1 MYTDYIDELV
11 NDGLLFGSVDI
22 QEYDGGCR
30 IVCGDKLND
39 SILEIA
45 EYRISTDGTIHTM
58 EFAMYVKTEYIDD
71 DETDTI
77 FRIDSVDHTITEVLE
92 YIKNREGK

>member
-22 QEYDGGCR
+22 QEYYDGCR
-30 IVCGDKLND
+30 IVCGDKISD
-39 SILEIA
+39 TILEIA

-77 FRIDSVDHTITEVLE
+77 FRIDSVDYTIPEVLE

>member
-22 QEYDGGCR
+22 QEYDDGCR
-30 IVCGDKLND
+30 IVCGDKLSD
-39 SILEIA
+39 TILEIA
-45 EYRISTDGTIHTM
+45 EYRISTDGIIHTM

-77 FRIDSVDHTITEVLE
+77 FRIDSVDYTINDVLE

>member
-22 QEYDGGCR
+22 QEYEYGCR

-39 SILEIA
+39 TILEIA
-45 EYRISTDGTIHTM
+45 EYRLSTDGTIHTM

-77 FRIDSVDHTITEVLE
+77 FRIDSVDNTINEVLE
-92 YIKNREGK
+92 YIKNREGR

>member
-1 MYTDYIDELV
+1 MYTDFINELV

-22 QEYDGGCR
+22 QEYEDGCR
-30 IVCGDKLND
+30 LVCGDKLTD
-39 SILEIA
+39 TILEIA
-45 EYRISTDGTIHTM
+45 EYRLSTDGTMHTM

-77 FRIDSVDHTITEVLE
+77 FRIDSVDHTIPEVLE
-92 YIKNREGK
+92 YIKTRKGK

>member
-22 QEYDGGCR
+22 QEYNGGCR
-30 IVCGDKLND
+30 IVCGDKLSD

-45 EYRISTDGTIHTM
+45 EYRISTDGTIHAM
-58 EFAMYVKTEYIDD
+58 EFAMYAKTEYIDD

-77 FRIDSVDHTITEVLE
+77 FRIDSVDHIIPEVLE

>member
-1 MYTDYIDELV
+1 MYNDYIDELV

-30 IVCGDKLND
+30 IVCGDKLSD

-45 EYRISTDGTIHTM
+45 EYRISTDDTIHTM
-58 EFAMYVKTEYIDD
+58 EFAMYIKTEYIDD
-71 DETDTI
+71 NETDTI
-77 FRIDSVDHTITEVLE
+77 FRIDSVDHPVSEVLE
-92 YIKNREGK
+92 YIKTREGR

>member
-30 IVCGDKLND
+30 IVCGNKLSD

-45 EYRISTDGTIHTM
+45 EYRISIDSTIHTM
-58 EFAMYVKTEYIDD
+58 EFAMYIKTEYIDD
-71 DETDTI
+71 DETEVI
-77 FRIDSVDHTITEVLE
+77 FRIDSVDHPVSEVLE
-92 YIKNREGK
+92 YIKTREGK

>member
-30 IVCGDKLND
+30 IVCGDKLSD
-39 SILEIA
+39 TILEIA
-45 EYRISTDGTIHTM
+45 EYRISTDDTIHTM
-58 EFAMYVKTEYIDD
+58 EFAMYIKTEYIDD
-71 DETDTI
+71 NETDTI
-77 FRIDSVDHTITEVLE
+77 FRIDSVDHPVSEVLE

>member
-22 QEYDGGCR
+22 QEYEYGCR

-39 SILEIA
+39 TILEIA

-77 FRIDSVDHTITEVLE
+77 FRIDSVDHTIHEVLE
-92 YIKNREGK
+92 YIKNREGR

>member
-30 IVCGDKLND
+30 IVCGDKLSD

-45 EYRISTDGTIHTM
+45 EYRISTDSTIHTM

-77 FRIDSVDHTITEVLE
+77 FRIDSVDHTINEVLE
-92 YIKNREGK
+92 YIKNRKDR

>member
-22 QEYDGGCR
+22 QEYKYGCR
-30 IVCGDKLND
+30 IVCGDKISD
-39 SILEIA
+39 TILEIA
-45 EYRISTDGTIHTM
+45 EYRLSTDGTIHTM

-77 FRIDSVDHTITEVLE
+77 FRIDSVDHTIPEVLE

>member
-1 MYTDYIDELV
+1 MYTDFINELV
-11 NDGLLFGSVDI
+11 NDGLLFGSVSI
-22 QEYDGGCR
+22 HEYDDGCR
-30 IVCGDKLND
+30 LVCGNKLND
-39 SILEIA
+39 TILEIV
-45 EYRISTDGTIHTM
+45 EYRISNDGLMCTI

-77 FRIDSVDHTITEVLE
+77 FRIDSVDHTVSEVLE